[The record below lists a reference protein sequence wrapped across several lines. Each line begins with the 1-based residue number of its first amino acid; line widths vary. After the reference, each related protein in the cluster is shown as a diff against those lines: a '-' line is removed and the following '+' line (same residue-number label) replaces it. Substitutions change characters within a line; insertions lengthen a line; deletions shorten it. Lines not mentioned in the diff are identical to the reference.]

1 MMLYIS
7 NIINYLNRE
16 LDGIATK
23 NEINSWAYIVIE
35 HVFGYSKA
43 DYILNCDQKISESNF
58 QKICD
63 IVKELKSCK
72 PIQYVIGETDF
83 FQLKFKLNNSTLI
96 PRPETEELVSWI
108 LMHDFSSILDVGTGS
123 GCIAIT
129 IAKLSNSNVDAMDVC
144 EKALNIAEL
153 NAKINS
159 VNVNF
164 ILNDILNTEKM
175 PNYDVIVSNP
185 PYVQKSDILKM
196 NKNVTEFEP
205 HRAIFVDDNDPIVFY
220 RKIASLAIKSL
231 NDGGYIFFE
240 INELYH
246 KEILD
251 LLNKIGFVDIT
262 LKNDINDKPRMIKA
276 CKK

>member
-1 MMLYIS
+1 MLYIS
-7 NIINYLNRE
+7 NIINYFNRE
-16 LDGIATK
+16 LDGYATK

-35 HVFGYSKA
+35 HLFGYSKA
-43 DYILNCDQKISESNF
+43 DCICNYNQKISKSNF
-58 QKICD
+58 HKIFD
-63 IVKELKSCK
+63 IVKELKTYK
-72 PIQYVIGETDF
+72 PIQYIIGETEF

-108 LMHDFSSILDVGTGS
+108 LKHDFSSVLDIGTGS

-129 IAKLSNSNVDAMDVC
+129 IAKLTNSNVDAMDIC
-144 EKALNIAEL
+144 DKALKIAEL

-196 NKNVTEFEP
+196 NKNVTDFEP
-205 HRAIFVDDNDPIVFY
+205 HRAIFVDDNNPIVFY

-240 INELYH
+240 INEMYH

>member
-1 MMLYIS
+1 MLYIS
-7 NIINYLNRE
+7 NIINYFNRE
-16 LDGIATK
+16 LDGYATK
-23 NEINSWAYIVIE
+23 NEITSWAYIVIE

-43 DYILNCDQKISESNF
+43 DYICNYNQKISESNF
-58 QKICD
+58 NKIFD
-63 IVKELKSCK
+63 IVKELKTYK
-72 PIQYVIGETDF
+72 PIQYIIGETDF

-108 LMHDFSSILDVGTGS
+108 LEHDFSSILDIGTGS

-129 IAKLSNSNVDAMDVC
+129 IAKLTNSNVDAMDIC
-144 EKALNIAEL
+144 DKALKIAEL

-175 PNYDVIVSNP
+175 PNYDLIVSNP
-185 PYVQKSDILKM
+185 PYIQKSDILKM

-205 HRAIFVDDNDPIVFY
+205 HRAIFVDDNNPIVFY

-246 KEILD
+246 KEVLD

>member
-1 MMLYIS
+1 MLYIS
-7 NIINYLNRE
+7 NIINYFNRE
-16 LDGIATK
+16 LDGYATK

-35 HVFGYSKA
+35 HLFGYSKA
-43 DYILNCDQKISESNF
+43 DYICNYNQKISKSNF
-58 QKICD
+58 HKIFD
-63 IVKELKSCK
+63 IVRELKTYK
-72 PIQYVIGETDF
+72 PIQYIIGETEF

-108 LMHDFSSILDVGTGS
+108 LKHDFSSVLDIGTGS

-129 IAKLSNSNVDAMDVC
+129 IAKLTNSNVDAMDIC
-144 EKALNIAEL
+144 DKALKIAEL

-175 PNYDVIVSNP
+175 QNYDVIVSNP

-196 NKNVTEFEP
+196 NKNVTDFEP
-205 HRAIFVDDNDPIVFY
+205 HRAIFVDDNNPIVFY
-220 RKIASLAIKSL
+220 RKIASLAIESL

>member
-1 MMLYIS
+1 M
-7 NIINYLNRE
+7 NIF
-16 LDGIATK
+16 
-23 NEINSWAYIVIE
+23 SVIQRLTIF
-35 HVFGYSKA
+35 VIIIKRLANLIF
-43 DYILNCDQKISESNF
+43 IKIF
-58 QKICD
+58 D
-63 IVKELKSCK
+63 IVKELKTYK
-72 PIQYVIGETDF
+72 PIQYIIGETEF

-108 LMHDFSSILDVGTGS
+108 LKHDFSSVLDIGTGS

-129 IAKLSNSNVDAMDVC
+129 IAKLTNSNVDAMDIC
-144 EKALNIAEL
+144 DKALKIAEL

-205 HRAIFVDDNDPIVFY
+205 HRAIFVDDNNPIVFY

-246 KEILD
+246 KEILN

>member
-1 MMLYIS
+1 MLYIS
-7 NIINYLNRE
+7 NIINYFNRE
-16 LDGIATK
+16 LDGYATK

-35 HVFGYSKA
+35 HLFGYSKA
-43 DYILNCDQKISESNF
+43 DYICNYNQKISKSNF
-58 QKICD
+58 HKIFD
-63 IVKELKSCK
+63 IVKELKTYK
-72 PIQYVIGETDF
+72 PIQYIIGETEF

-108 LMHDFSSILDVGTGS
+108 LKHNFSSVLDIGTGS

-129 IAKLSNSNVDAMDVC
+129 IAKLTNSNVDAMDIC
-144 EKALNIAEL
+144 DKALKIAEL

-205 HRAIFVDDNDPIVFY
+205 HRAIFVDDNNPIVFY

-240 INELYH
+240 INELFH

>member
-1 MMLYIS
+1 MLYIS
-7 NIINYLNRE
+7 NIINYFNRE
-16 LDGIATK
+16 LDGYATK

-35 HVFGYSKA
+35 HLFGYSKA
-43 DYILNCDQKISESNF
+43 DYICNYNQKISKSNF
-58 QKICD
+58 HKIFD
-63 IVKELKSCK
+63 IVKELKTYK
-72 PIQYVIGETDF
+72 PIQYIIGETEF

-108 LMHDFSSILDVGTGS
+108 LKHDFSSVLDIGTGS

-129 IAKLSNSNVDAMDVC
+129 IAKLTNSNVDAMDIC
-144 EKALNIAEL
+144 DKALKIAEL

-164 ILNDILNTEKM
+164 ILNDILNTEKI

-205 HRAIFVDDNDPIVFY
+205 HRAIFVDDNNPIVFY

-246 KEILD
+246 KEILN

>member
-1 MMLYIS
+1 MLNIS
-7 NIINYLNRE
+7 NIINYFNKE
-16 LDGIATK
+16 LDGYATK

-35 HVFGYSKA
+35 HLFGYSKA
-43 DYILNCDQKISESNF
+43 DYICNYNQKISKSNF
-58 QKICD
+58 HKIFD
-63 IVKELKSCK
+63 IVKELKTYK
-72 PIQYVIGETDF
+72 PIQYIIGETEF

-108 LMHDFSSILDVGTGS
+108 LKHDFSSVLDIGTGS

-129 IAKLSNSNVDAMDVC
+129 IAKLTNSNVDAMDIC
-144 EKALNIAEL
+144 DKALKIAEL

-205 HRAIFVDDNDPIVFY
+205 HRAIFVDDNNPIVFY

-246 KEILD
+246 KEVLD

>member
-1 MMLYIS
+1 MLYLS
-7 NIINYLNRE
+7 NIINYFNRE
-16 LDGIATK
+16 LDGITTK

-43 DYILNCDQKISESNF
+43 DYILNHDQKISKSSF
-58 QKICD
+58 HKICD
-63 IVKELKSCK
+63 IVKELKTYK

-108 LMHDFSSILDVGTGS
+108 LKHDFSSVLDIGTGS

-129 IAKLSNSNVDAMDVC
+129 IAKFTNTNVDAMDVC
-144 EKALNIAEL
+144 NKALKIAEL

-159 VNVNF
+159 VKVNF
-164 ILNDILNTEKM
+164 ILNDILNTEKI
-175 PNYDVIVSNP
+175 PNYDLIVSNP
-185 PYVQKSDILKM
+185 PYVLKSDILKI
-196 NKNVTEFEP
+196 NKNITEFEP
-205 HRAIFVDDNDPIVFY
+205 HKAIFIDDHNPIVFY
-220 RKIASLAIKSL
+220 RKIASLAFKSL
-231 NDGGYIFFE
+231 NYGGYIFFE
-240 INELYH
+240 INELYQ
-246 KEILD
+246 KEIFD
-251 LLNKIGFVDIT
+251 LLTKIGFVDIT

>member
-1 MMLYIS
+1 MLYIS
-7 NIINYLNRE
+7 NIINYFNRE
-16 LDGIATK
+16 LDGYATK

-35 HVFGYSKA
+35 HLFGYSKA
-43 DYILNCDQKISESNF
+43 DYICNYNQKISKSNF
-58 QKICD
+58 HKIFD
-63 IVKELKSCK
+63 IVKQLKAYK
-72 PIQYVIGETDF
+72 PIQYIIGETEF

-108 LMHDFSSILDVGTGS
+108 LKHDFSSILDIGTGS

-129 IAKLSNSNVDAMDVC
+129 IAKLTNSNVDAMDIC
-144 EKALNIAEL
+144 DKALKIAEL

-205 HRAIFVDDNDPIVFY
+205 HRAIFVDDNNPIVFY

>member
-1 MMLYIS
+1 MLYIS
-7 NIINYLNRE
+7 NIINYFNRE
-16 LDGIATK
+16 LDGYATK

-35 HVFGYSKA
+35 HLFGYSKA
-43 DYILNCDQKISESNF
+43 DYICNYNQKISKSNF
-58 QKICD
+58 HKIFD
-63 IVKELKSCK
+63 IVKELKTYK
-72 PIQYVIGETDF
+72 PIQYIIGETEF

-108 LMHDFSSILDVGTGS
+108 LKHDFSSILDIGTGS

-129 IAKLSNSNVDAMDVC
+129 IAKLTNSNVDAMDIC
-144 EKALNIAEL
+144 DKALKIAEL

-196 NKNVTEFEP
+196 NKNVTDFEP
-205 HRAIFVDDNDPIVFY
+205 HKAIFVDDNNPIVFY

>member
-1 MMLYIS
+1 M
-7 NIINYLNRE
+7 E
-16 LDGIATK
+16 LT
-23 NEINSWAYIVIE
+23 
-35 HVFGYSKA
+35 
-43 DYILNCDQKISESNF
+43 
-58 QKICD
+58 
-63 IVKELKSCK
+63 
-72 PIQYVIGETDF
+72 
-83 FQLKFKLNNSTLI
+83 
-96 PRPETEELVSWI
+96 
-108 LMHDFSSILDVGTGS
+108 
-123 GCIAIT
+123 
-129 IAKLSNSNVDAMDVC
+129 NSNVDAMDIC
-144 EKALNIAEL
+144 DKALKIAEL

-205 HRAIFVDDNDPIVFY
+205 HRAIFVDDNNPIVFY

-251 LLNKIGFVDIT
+251 LLNKTGFVDIT

>member
-1 MMLYIS
+1 MLYIS
-7 NIINYLNRE
+7 NIINYFNRE
-16 LDGIATK
+16 LDGYATK

-35 HVFGYSKA
+35 HLFGYSKA
-43 DYILNCDQKISESNF
+43 DCICNYNQKISKSNF
-58 QKICD
+58 HKIFD
-63 IVKELKSCK
+63 IVKELKTYK
-72 PIQYVIGETDF
+72 PIQYIIGETEF

-108 LMHDFSSILDVGTGS
+108 LKHDFSSVLDIGTGS

-129 IAKLSNSNVDAMDVC
+129 IAKLTNSNVDAMDIC
-144 EKALNIAEL
+144 DKALKIAEL

-196 NKNVTEFEP
+196 NKNVTDFEP
-205 HRAIFVDDNDPIVFY
+205 HKAIFVDDNNPIVFY

-231 NDGGYIFFE
+231 NNGGYIFFE

-246 KEILD
+246 KEIVD

>member
-1 MMLYIS
+1 MLYIS
-7 NIINYLNRE
+7 NIINYFNRE
-16 LDGIATK
+16 LDGYATK
-23 NEINSWAYIVIE
+23 NEITSWAYIVIE
-35 HVFGYSKA
+35 HVFGYSKT
-43 DYILNCDQKISESNF
+43 DYICNYNQKISESNF
-58 QKICD
+58 NKIFD
-63 IVKELKSCK
+63 IVKELKTNK
-72 PIQYVIGETDF
+72 PIQYIIGETDF

-108 LMHDFSSILDVGTGS
+108 LKHDFSSILDIGTGS

-129 IAKLSNSNVDAMDVC
+129 IAKLTNSNVDAMDIC
-144 EKALNIAEL
+144 DKALKIAEL

-185 PYVQKSDILKM
+185 PYIQKSDILKM

-205 HRAIFVDDNDPIVFY
+205 HRAIFVDDNNPIVFY

-246 KEILD
+246 KEVLD
-251 LLNKIGFVDIT
+251 LLNKVGFVDMT

>member
-1 MMLYIS
+1 MLYIS
-7 NIINYLNRE
+7 NIINYFNRE
-16 LDGIATK
+16 LDGYATK

-35 HVFGYSKA
+35 HLFGYSKA
-43 DYILNCDQKISESNF
+43 DYICNYNQKISKSNF
-58 QKICD
+58 HKIFD
-63 IVKELKSCK
+63 IVKELKTYK
-72 PIQYVIGETDF
+72 PIQYIIGETEF

-108 LMHDFSSILDVGTGS
+108 LKHDFSSVLDIGTGS

-129 IAKLSNSNVDAMDVC
+129 IAKLTNSNVDAMDIC
-144 EKALNIAEL
+144 DKALKIAEL

-205 HRAIFVDDNDPIVFY
+205 HRAIFVDDNNPIVFY

>member
-1 MMLYIS
+1 MLYVS
-7 NIINYLNRE
+7 NIINYFNRE

-23 NEINSWAYIVIE
+23 KEINSWAYIVIE
-35 HVFGYSKA
+35 HIFGYSKA
-43 DYILNCDQKISESNF
+43 DYILNHDQKISKSNF
-58 QKICD
+58 HKICD
-63 IVKELKSCK
+63 IVKELKIYK
-72 PIQYVIGETDF
+72 PIQYIIGETDF

-108 LMHDFSSILDVGTGS
+108 LKHDFSSILDVGTGS
-123 GCIAIT
+123 GCIAVT
-129 IAKLSNSNVDAMDVC
+129 IAKLTNSNVDAMDIC
-144 EKALNIAEL
+144 ENALKIAEL

-164 ILNDILNTEKM
+164 ILNDIFDTEKI

-185 PYVQKSDILKM
+185 PYVQKSDILKI
-196 NKNVTEFEP
+196 NKNVSEFEP
-205 HRAIFVDDNDPIVFY
+205 HRAIFVDDNNPIVFY
-220 RKIASLAIKSL
+220 KKIASLAIKSL

-251 LLNKIGFVDIT
+251 LLTKIGFVDIT
-262 LKNDINDKPRMIKA
+262 LKNDINGKPRMIKA

>member
-1 MMLYIS
+1 MLYIS
-7 NIINYLNRE
+7 NIINYFNRE
-16 LDGIATK
+16 LDGYATK

-35 HVFGYSKA
+35 HLFGYSKA
-43 DYILNCDQKISESNF
+43 DCICNYNQKISKSNF
-58 QKICD
+58 HKIFD
-63 IVKELKSCK
+63 IVKELKTYK
-72 PIQYVIGETDF
+72 PIQYIIGETEF

-108 LMHDFSSILDVGTGS
+108 LKHDFSSVLDIGTGS

-129 IAKLSNSNVDAMDVC
+129 IAKLTNSNVDAMDIC
-144 EKALNIAEL
+144 DKALKIAEL

-196 NKNVTEFEP
+196 NKNVTDFEP
-205 HRAIFVDDNDPIVFY
+205 HKAIFVDDNNPIVFY
-220 RKIASLAIKSL
+220 RKISSLAIKSL

>member
-1 MMLYIS
+1 MLYIS
-7 NIINYLNRE
+7 NIINYFNRE
-16 LDGIATK
+16 LDGYATK

-35 HVFGYSKA
+35 HLFGYSKA
-43 DYILNCDQKISESNF
+43 DYICNYNQKISKSNF
-58 QKICD
+58 HKIFD
-63 IVKELKSCK
+63 IVKELKTYK
-72 PIQYVIGETDF
+72 PIQYIIGETEF

-108 LMHDFSSILDVGTGS
+108 LKHDFSSVLDIGTGS

-129 IAKLSNSNVDAMDVC
+129 IAKLTNSNVDAMDIC
-144 EKALNIAEL
+144 DKALKIAEL

-164 ILNDILNTEKM
+164 ILNDILNTEKI

-205 HRAIFVDDNDPIVFY
+205 HRAIFVDDNNPIVFY

>member
-1 MMLYIS
+1 MLYIS
-7 NIINYLNRE
+7 NIINYFNRE
-16 LDGIATK
+16 LDGYATK

-35 HVFGYSKA
+35 HLFGYSKA
-43 DYILNCDQKISESNF
+43 DYICNYNQKISKSNSH
-58 QKICD
+58 KIFD
-63 IVKELKSCK
+63 IVKELKTYK
-72 PIQYVIGETDF
+72 PIQYIIGETEF
-83 FQLKFKLNNSTLI
+83 FKLKFKLNSSTLI

-108 LMHDFSSILDVGTGS
+108 LKHDFSSVLDIGTGS

-129 IAKLSNSNVDAMDVC
+129 IAKLTNSNVDAMDIC
-144 EKALNIAEL
+144 DKALKIAEL

-196 NKNVTEFEP
+196 NKNVTDFEP
-205 HRAIFVDDNDPIVFY
+205 HKAIFVDDNNPIVFY

>member
-1 MMLYIS
+1 MLYIS
-7 NIINYLNRE
+7 NIINYFNRE
-16 LDGIATK
+16 LDGYATK

-35 HVFGYSKA
+35 HLFGYSKA
-43 DYILNCDQKISESNF
+43 DYICNYNQKISKSNF
-58 QKICD
+58 HKIFD
-63 IVKELKSCK
+63 IVKQLKEYK
-72 PIQYVIGETDF
+72 PIQYIIGETEF

-108 LMHDFSSILDVGTGS
+108 LKHDFSSILDIGTGS

-129 IAKLSNSNVDAMDVC
+129 IAKLTNSNVDAMDIC
-144 EKALNIAEL
+144 DKALKIAEL

-196 NKNVTEFEP
+196 NKNVTDFEP
-205 HRAIFVDDNDPIVFY
+205 HKAIFVDDNNPIVFY

-231 NDGGYIFFE
+231 NYGGYIFFE

>member
-1 MMLYIS
+1 MLYIS
-7 NIINYLNRE
+7 NIINYFNRE
-16 LDGIATK
+16 LDGYATK

-35 HVFGYSKA
+35 HLFGYSKV
-43 DYILNCDQKISESNF
+43 DYICNYNQKISKSNF
-58 QKICD
+58 HKIFD
-63 IVKELKSCK
+63 IVKELKTYK
-72 PIQYVIGETDF
+72 PIQYIIGETEF
-83 FQLKFKLNNSTLI
+83 FQLKLKLNNSTLI

-108 LMHDFSSILDVGTGS
+108 LKHDFSSVLDIGTGS

-129 IAKLSNSNVDAMDVC
+129 IAKLTNSNVDAMDIC
-144 EKALNIAEL
+144 DKALKIAEL

-205 HRAIFVDDNDPIVFY
+205 HRAIFVDDNNPIVFY

-231 NDGGYIFFE
+231 NYGGYIFFE
-240 INELYH
+240 INELYY

-276 CKK
+276 SKK

>member
-1 MMLYIS
+1 MLYIS
-7 NIINYLNRE
+7 NIINYFNRE
-16 LDGIATK
+16 LDGYATK

-35 HVFGYSKA
+35 HLFGYSKA
-43 DYILNCDQKISESNF
+43 DYICNYNQKISKSNF
-58 QKICD
+58 HKIFD
-63 IVKELKSCK
+63 IVKELKTYK
-72 PIQYVIGETDF
+72 PIQYIIGETEF

-108 LMHDFSSILDVGTGS
+108 LKHDFSSVLDIGTGS

-129 IAKLSNSNVDAMDVC
+129 IAKLTNSNVDAMDIC
-144 EKALNIAEL
+144 DGALKIAEL

-164 ILNDILNTEKM
+164 ILNDILNTEKI

-196 NKNVTEFEP
+196 NKNVTDFEP
-205 HRAIFVDDNDPIVFY
+205 HKAIFVDDNNPIVFY

-246 KEILD
+246 KEIID

>member
-1 MMLYIS
+1 MLYIS
-7 NIINYLNRE
+7 NIINYFNRE
-16 LDGIATK
+16 LDGYATK

-35 HVFGYSKA
+35 HLFGYSKA
-43 DYILNCDQKISESNF
+43 DYICNYNQKISKSNF
-58 QKICD
+58 HKIFD
-63 IVKELKSCK
+63 IVKELKTYK
-72 PIQYVIGETDF
+72 PIQYIIGETEF

-108 LMHDFSSILDVGTGS
+108 LKHDFSSVLDIGTGS

-129 IAKLSNSNVDAMDVC
+129 IAKLTNSNVDAMDIC
-144 EKALNIAEL
+144 DKALKIAEL

-205 HRAIFVDDNDPIVFY
+205 HRAIFVDDNNPIVFY

-246 KEILD
+246 KEILN

>member
-1 MMLYIS
+1 MLYIS
-7 NIINYLNRE
+7 NIINYFNRE
-16 LDGIATK
+16 LDGYATK

-35 HVFGYSKA
+35 HLFGYSKA
-43 DYILNCDQKISESNF
+43 DCICNYNQKISKSNF
-58 QKICD
+58 HKIFD
-63 IVKELKSCK
+63 IVKELKTYK
-72 PIQYVIGETDF
+72 PIQYIIGETEF

-108 LMHDFSSILDVGTGS
+108 LKHDFSSILDIGTGS

-129 IAKLSNSNVDAMDVC
+129 IAKLTNSNVDAMDIC
-144 EKALNIAEL
+144 DNALKIAEL

-164 ILNDILNTEKM
+164 ILNDILNTEKI

-185 PYVQKSDILKM
+185 PYVQKTDILKM

-205 HRAIFVDDNDPIVFY
+205 HIAIFVDDNNPIVFY

-240 INELYH
+240 INELFH
-246 KEILD
+246 KEVLD

>member
-1 MMLYIS
+1 MLYIS
-7 NIINYLNRE
+7 NIINYFNRE
-16 LDGIATK
+16 LDGYATK

-35 HVFGYSKA
+35 HLFGYSKA
-43 DYILNCDQKISESNF
+43 DYICNYNQKISKSNF
-58 QKICD
+58 HKIFY
-63 IVKELKSCK
+63 IVKELKTYK
-72 PIQYVIGETDF
+72 PIQYIIGETEF

-108 LMHDFSSILDVGTGS
+108 LKHDFSSILDIGTGS

-129 IAKLSNSNVDAMDVC
+129 IAKLTNSNVDAMDIC
-144 EKALNIAEL
+144 DKALKIAEL

-205 HRAIFVDDNDPIVFY
+205 HRAIFVDDNNPIVFY

>member
-1 MMLYIS
+1 MLYIS
-7 NIINYLNRE
+7 NIINYFNRE
-16 LDGIATK
+16 LDGYATK

-35 HVFGYSKA
+35 HLFGYSKA
-43 DYILNCDQKISESNF
+43 DYICNYNQKISKSNF
-58 QKICD
+58 HKIFD
-63 IVKELKSCK
+63 IVKELKTYK
-72 PIQYVIGETDF
+72 PIQYIIGETEF
-83 FQLKFKLNNSTLI
+83 FKLKFKLNNSTLI

-108 LMHDFSSILDVGTGS
+108 LKHDFSSVLDIGTGS

-129 IAKLSNSNVDAMDVC
+129 IAKLTNSNVDAMDIC
-144 EKALNIAEL
+144 DKALKIAEL

-205 HRAIFVDDNDPIVFY
+205 HRAIFVDDNNPIVFY

-246 KEILD
+246 KEVLD

>member
-1 MMLYIS
+1 MLYIS
-7 NIINYLNRE
+7 NIINYFNRE
-16 LDGIATK
+16 LDGYATK

-35 HVFGYSKA
+35 HLFGYSKA
-43 DYILNCDQKISESNF
+43 DYICNYNQKISKSNF
-58 QKICD
+58 HKIFD
-63 IVKELKSCK
+63 IVKELKTYK
-72 PIQYVIGETDF
+72 PIQYIIGETEF

-108 LMHDFSSILDVGTGS
+108 LKHDFSSILDIGTGS

-129 IAKLSNSNVDAMDVC
+129 IAKLTNSNVDAMDIC
-144 EKALNIAEL
+144 DKALKIAEL

-205 HRAIFVDDNDPIVFY
+205 HRAIFVDDNNPIVFY

-246 KEILD
+246 KEVLD

>member
-1 MMLYIS
+1 MLYIS
-7 NIINYLNRE
+7 NIINYFNRE
-16 LDGIATK
+16 LDGYATK

-35 HVFGYSKA
+35 HLFGYSKA
-43 DYILNCDQKISESNF
+43 DYICNYNQKISKSNF
-58 QKICD
+58 HKIFD
-63 IVKELKSCK
+63 IVKELKTYK
-72 PIQYVIGETDF
+72 PIQYIIGETEF

-108 LMHDFSSILDVGTGS
+108 LKHDFSSVLDIGTGS

-129 IAKLSNSNVDAMDVC
+129 IAKLTNSNVDAMDIC
-144 EKALNIAEL
+144 DKALKIAEL

-164 ILNDILNTEKM
+164 ILNDILNTEKI

-205 HRAIFVDDNDPIVFY
+205 HRAIFVDDDNPIVFY

-246 KEILD
+246 KEILN

>member
-1 MMLYIS
+1 MLYIS
-7 NIINYLNRE
+7 NIINYFNRE
-16 LDGIATK
+16 LDGYATK

-35 HVFGYSKA
+35 HLFGYSKA
-43 DYILNCDQKISESNF
+43 DYICNYNQKISKSNF
-58 QKICD
+58 HKIFD
-63 IVKELKSCK
+63 IVKELKTYK
-72 PIQYVIGETDF
+72 PIQYIIGETEF

-108 LMHDFSSILDVGTGS
+108 LKHDFSSILDIGTGS

-129 IAKLSNSNVDAMDVC
+129 IAKLTNSNVDAMDIC
-144 EKALNIAEL
+144 DKALKIAVL

-205 HRAIFVDDNDPIVFY
+205 HRAIFVDDNNPIVFY

>member
-1 MMLYIS
+1 MLYIS
-7 NIINYLNRE
+7 NIINYFNRE
-16 LDGIATK
+16 LDGYATK

-35 HVFGYSKA
+35 HLFGYSKA
-43 DYILNCDQKISESNF
+43 DCICNYNQKISKSNF
-58 QKICD
+58 HKIFD
-63 IVKELKSCK
+63 IVKELKTYK
-72 PIQYVIGETDF
+72 PIQYIIGETEF

-108 LMHDFSSILDVGTGS
+108 LKHNFSSVLDIGTGS

-129 IAKLSNSNVDAMDVC
+129 IAKLTNSNVDAMDIC
-144 EKALNIAEL
+144 DKALKIAEL

-205 HRAIFVDDNDPIVFY
+205 HRAIFVDDNNPIVFY

>member
-1 MMLYIS
+1 MLYIS
-7 NIINYLNRE
+7 NIINYFNRE
-16 LDGIATK
+16 LDGYATK

-35 HVFGYSKA
+35 HLFGYSKA
-43 DYILNCDQKISESNF
+43 DYICNYNQKISKSNF
-58 QKICD
+58 HKIFD
-63 IVKELKSCK
+63 IVKELKTYK
-72 PIQYVIGETDF
+72 PIQYIIGETEF

-108 LMHDFSSILDVGTGS
+108 LKHDFSSILDIGTGS

-129 IAKLSNSNVDAMDVC
+129 IAKLTNSNVDAMDIC
-144 EKALNIAEL
+144 DNALKIAEL

-205 HRAIFVDDNDPIVFY
+205 HIAIFVDDNNPIVFY

-240 INELYH
+240 INELFH
-246 KEILD
+246 KEVLD

>member
-1 MMLYIS
+1 MLYIS
-7 NIINYLNRE
+7 NIINYFNRE
-16 LDGIATK
+16 LDGYATK

-35 HVFGYSKA
+35 HLFGYSKA
-43 DYILNCDQKISESNF
+43 DYICNYNQKISKSNF
-58 QKICD
+58 HKIFD
-63 IVKELKSCK
+63 IVKELKTYK
-72 PIQYVIGETDF
+72 PIQYIIGETDF

-108 LMHDFSSILDVGTGS
+108 LKHDFSSVLDIGTGS

-129 IAKLSNSNVDAMDVC
+129 IAKLTNSNVDAMDIC
-144 EKALNIAEL
+144 DKALKIAEL

-205 HRAIFVDDNDPIVFY
+205 HRAIFVDDNNPIVFY

>member
-1 MMLYIS
+1 MLYIS
-7 NIINYLNRE
+7 NIINYFNRE
-16 LDGIATK
+16 LDGYATK
-23 NEINSWAYIVIE
+23 NEITSWAYIVIE
-35 HVFGYSKA
+35 HVFGYSKT
-43 DYILNCDQKISESNF
+43 DYICNYNQKISESNF
-58 QKICD
+58 NKIFD
-63 IVKELKSCK
+63 IVKELKTYK
-72 PIQYVIGETDF
+72 PIQYIIGETDF

-108 LMHDFSSILDVGTGS
+108 LKHDFSSILDIGTGS
-123 GCIAIT
+123 GCIAIS
-129 IAKLSNSNVDAMDVC
+129 IAKLTNSNVDAMDIC
-144 EKALNIAEL
+144 DKALKIAEL

-185 PYVQKSDILKM
+185 PYIQKSDILKM

-205 HRAIFVDDNDPIVFY
+205 HRAIFVDDNNPIVFY

-246 KEILD
+246 KEVLD

>member
-1 MMLYIS
+1 MLYIS
-7 NIINYLNRE
+7 NIINYFNRE
-16 LDGIATK
+16 LDGYATK
-23 NEINSWAYIVIE
+23 NEISSWAYIVIE
-35 HVFGYSKA
+35 HVFGYSKS
-43 DYILNCDQKISESNF
+43 DYICNYNQKISESNF
-58 QKICD
+58 NKIFD
-63 IVKELKSCK
+63 IVKELKTNK
-72 PIQYVIGETDF
+72 PIQYIIGETDF

-108 LMHDFSSILDVGTGS
+108 LKHDFSSILDIGTGS

-129 IAKLSNSNVDAMDVC
+129 IAKLTNSNVDAMDIC
-144 EKALNIAEL
+144 DKALKIAEL

-185 PYVQKSDILKM
+185 PYIQKSDILKM

-205 HRAIFVDDNDPIVFY
+205 HRAIFVDDNNPIVFY

-246 KEILD
+246 KEVLD
-251 LLNKIGFVDIT
+251 LLNKVGFVDMT

>member
-1 MMLYIS
+1 MLYIS
-7 NIINYLNRE
+7 NIINYFNRE
-16 LDGIATK
+16 LDGYATK

-35 HVFGYSKA
+35 HLFGYSKA
-43 DYILNCDQKISESNF
+43 DYICNYNQKISKSNF
-58 QKICD
+58 HKIFN
-63 IVKELKSCK
+63 IVKELKTYK
-72 PIQYVIGETDF
+72 PIQYIIGETEF

-108 LMHDFSSILDVGTGS
+108 LKHDFSSILDIGTGS

-129 IAKLSNSNVDAMDVC
+129 IAKLTNSNVDAMDIC
-144 EKALNIAEL
+144 DKALKIAEL

-205 HRAIFVDDNDPIVFY
+205 HRAIFVDDNNPIVFY

>member
-1 MMLYIS
+1 MLYIS
-7 NIINYLNRE
+7 NIINYFNRE
-16 LDGIATK
+16 LDGYASK

-35 HVFGYSKA
+35 HLFGYSKA
-43 DYILNCDQKISESNF
+43 DYICNYNQKISKSNF
-58 QKICD
+58 HKIFD
-63 IVKELKSCK
+63 IVKELKTYK
-72 PIQYVIGETDF
+72 PIQYIIGETEF
-83 FQLKFKLNNSTLI
+83 FQLKFKVNNSTLI
-96 PRPETEELVSWI
+96 PRPETQELVSWI
-108 LMHDFSSILDVGTGS
+108 LKHDFSSILDIGTGS

-129 IAKLSNSNVDAMDVC
+129 IAKLTNSNVDAMDIC
-144 EKALNIAEL
+144 DKALKIAEL

-205 HRAIFVDDNDPIVFY
+205 HRAIFVDDNNPIVFY

>member
-1 MMLYIS
+1 MLYIS
-7 NIINYLNRE
+7 NIINYFNRE
-16 LDGIATK
+16 LDGYATK

-35 HVFGYSKA
+35 HLFGYSKA
-43 DYILNCDQKISESNF
+43 DYICNYNQKISKSNF
-58 QKICD
+58 HKIFD
-63 IVKELKSCK
+63 IVKELKTYK
-72 PIQYVIGETDF
+72 PIQYIIGETEF

-108 LMHDFSSILDVGTGS
+108 LKHDFSSVLDIGTGS

-129 IAKLSNSNVDAMDVC
+129 IAKLTNSNVDAMDIC
-144 EKALNIAEL
+144 DKALKIAEL

-164 ILNDILNTEKM
+164 ILNDILNTEKI

-185 PYVQKSDILKM
+185 PYVLKSDILKM
-196 NKNVTEFEP
+196 NKNVTKFEP
-205 HRAIFVDDNDPIVFY
+205 HRAIFVDDNNPIVFY

-246 KEILD
+246 KEILN

>member
-1 MMLYIS
+1 MLYIS
-7 NIINYLNRE
+7 NIINYFNRE
-16 LDGIATK
+16 LDGYATK

-35 HVFGYSKA
+35 HLFGYSKA
-43 DYILNCDQKISESNF
+43 DYICNYNQKISKSNF
-58 QKICD
+58 HKIFD
-63 IVKELKSCK
+63 IVKELKTYK
-72 PIQYVIGETDF
+72 PIQYIIGETEF

-108 LMHDFSSILDVGTGS
+108 LKHDFSSVLDIGTGS

-129 IAKLSNSNVDAMDVC
+129 IAKLTNSNVDAMDIC
-144 EKALNIAEL
+144 DKALKIAEL

-196 NKNVTEFEP
+196 NKNVTDFEP
-205 HRAIFVDDNDPIVFY
+205 HKAIFVDDNNPIVFY
-220 RKIASLAIKSL
+220 RKIASLAIESL